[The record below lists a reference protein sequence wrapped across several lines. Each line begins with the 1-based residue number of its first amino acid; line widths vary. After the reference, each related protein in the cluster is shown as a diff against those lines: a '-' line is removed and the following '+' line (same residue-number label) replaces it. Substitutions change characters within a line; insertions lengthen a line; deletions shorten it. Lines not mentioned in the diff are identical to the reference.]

1 MSTDS
6 QWTFPIHALYHT
18 PSSSHEPL
26 EKILY
31 DLSRGVEFLFRL
43 GTSLKLPS
51 PALFTAATWFHRFYM
66 RYSLQDFHRQDV
78 AAACVFLATKT
89 EECGRKLRDVAK
101 VYHSKLAGIDPA
113 LIPSESKEVDQY
125 QTAILIT
132 EEYLLQAIC
141 FDFTVESPHAELVE
155 LFVARPDDRAVQDYA
170 WTFAHD
176 SYRTPLCILY
186 SPRIIATACFVLAQ
200 YIAEGPNSLPLDA
213 RISFSAPSASLP
225 TPPSHK
231 APSPDASRLAI
242 EFFVLSETDVHDV
255 ADALTFLLEYYS
267 VQDLD
272 MHPYLASIAR
282 VQPPKAS
289 TPRTRMYKSF
299 KQLAHSGPDAG
310 STEPPLDLNPR
321 EASASS
327 LNTQSQ

>member
-1 MSTDS
+1 MSKHNQWLVTTDS
-6 QWTFPIHALYHT
+6 LQHY
-18 PSSSHEPL
+18 PSITSNEPL

-51 PALFTAATWFHRFYM
+51 PALFTAATWFHRFYL
-66 RYSLQDFHRQDV
+66 RYSLHDFHRQDV

-101 VYHSKLAGIDPA
+101 VYHSKITGLDPA
-113 LIPSESKEVDQY
+113 LILSDSKEVDQY
-125 QTAILIT
+125 QASILMT

-141 FDFTVESPHAELVE
+141 FDFTVESPHAELVD
-155 LFVARPDDRAVQDYA
+155 LFVACPDDRAVQDYA

-176 SYRTPLCILY
+176 SYRTPLCVLY
-186 SPRIIATACFVLAQ
+186 PPRVIATACFVLAQ
-200 YIAEGPNSLPLDA
+200 YIAQGPNSLPLDS
-213 RISFSAPSASLP
+213 RISFSPPSASLP

-242 EFFVLSETDVHDV
+242 EFFVLSETDVRDV
-255 ADALTFLLEYYS
+255 AGECSYFLLMNEANDIIDALAFLLEYYS

-272 MHPYLASIAR
+272 LHPYISAIAR
-282 VQPPKAS
+282 VGYLGPS
-289 TPRTRMYKSF
+289 TVLVDS
-299 KQLAHSGPDAG
+299 
-310 STEPPLDLNPR
+310 
-321 EASASS
+321 
-327 LNTQSQ
+327 